1 MLECS
6 LKFAKESLT
15 SELNLNQSCV
25 PWYFPSEEDHI
36 TMCNPWQTLGF
47 MKYFNNI
54 PQDKCNDC
62 LPGKKQ
68 YLQIFY
74 FIFTKNFTNQV
85 YF

>member
-1 MLECS
+1 
-6 LKFAKESLT
+6 
-15 SELNLNQSCV
+15 
-25 PWYFPSEEDHI
+25 
-36 TMCNPWQTLGF
+36 MCNPWQTLGF

>member
-6 LKFAKESLT
+6 LKYAKKSLM

-54 PQDKCNDC
+54 PQDKCIDC

-68 YLQIFY
+68 YLEIFN
-74 FIFTKNFTNQV
+74 FIFTKIFTNQF